1 MPESV
6 KMAFDP
12 KGMMVPVGQILPVRT
27 VRPETRNGQQYLR
40 LSASIREIGL
50 IEPLIIYPQE
60 RNGKSEQRYT
70 LLDGHYRLDVLK
82 ELGRT
87 EVFCLIATDDEAFTF
102 NHKVNRM
109 SPIQE
114 HYMILK
120 ALENGVTEERIAA
133 TLSVDARAIR
143 LKRDLLAG
151 ICPEAVALLKERKVT
166 TKALRELKRAVP
178 MRQIEMAELMVA
190 ANNFTTE
197 YAMCLI
203 AATPEKDLVDTDK
216 EKVLP
221 GVRPED
227 IARMEREMELLSK
240 DFLMIEESHGKNTLN
255 LVLAVAYLRKLLDHA
270 TVVKYLS
277 QKFPDILNEFQKLAE
292 APELKGTA

>member
-1 MPESV
+1 ARRDSSSSPARSSSSSPIRASWPSCGRRTSPLCRSSWPSVSAARGPDMPESV

-12 KGMMVPVGQILPVRT
+12 KGMLVPIGQILPVRT

-114 HYMILK
+114 
-120 ALENGVTEERIAA
+120 
-133 TLSVDARAIR
+133 
-143 LKRDLLAG
+143 
-151 ICPEAVALLKERKVT
+151 
-166 TKALRELKRAVP
+166 
-178 MRQIEMAELMVA
+178 
-190 ANNFTTE
+190 
-197 YAMCLI
+197 
-203 AATPEKDLVDTDK
+203 
-216 EKVLP
+216 
-221 GVRPED
+221 
-227 IARMEREMELLSK
+227 
-240 DFLMIEESHGKNTLN
+240 
-255 LVLAVAYLRKLLDHA
+255 
-270 TVVKYLS
+270 
-277 QKFPDILNEFQKLAE
+277 
-292 APELKGTA
+292 